1 MSSSPLASAILQ
13 RAGLACLLVLAASAV
28 TFALVAA
35 APGNVAALIAER
47 AAGPGAD
54 AEMIRRIGTELGLY
68 DPLPVRYGRWLWA
81 ALGGDFG
88 VSLRTGK
95 PIATEFAARIPMTA
109 ALLAG
114 GGVLAFLTSLA
125 FGLAGAVS
133 NGGFVDRL
141 LHTIALVG
149 ASTPNFFVAAL
160 LVIVFSVMLGWVPT
174 FGVSGFTSWLLPW
187 VTIALFPASVLSRV
201 VRVSL
206 QEAMSRPFA
215 TTGFAKG
222 HTRGQVLVR
231 EALPNIAIP
240 FLTTFGA
247 QFTLMVIGSI
257 VVESVFALRG
267 VGAFFI
273 EAIRFR
279 DFVGMQ
285 SVLLLFV
292 VFFVTVNF
300 AVDLVCMLVDPRIRR
315 ARGG

>member
-1 MSSSPLASAILQ
+1 MKRTIL
-13 RAGLACLLVLAASAV
+13 RRILLACLLVLAASGL
-28 TFALVAA
+28 TFALVTA

-54 AEMIRRIGTELGLY
+54 AEMIKKIGEELGLY
-68 DPLPVRYGRWLWA
+68 DPLPVRYARWLGH
-81 ALGGDFG
+81 ALTGDFG

-95 PIATEFAARIPMTA
+95 PIAQEFAARMPMTA

-114 GGVLAFLTSLA
+114 GGVIAFLLSLGL
-125 FGLAGAVS
+125 GLAGAAS
-133 NGGFVDRL
+133 NGGVVDRL
-141 LHTIALVG
+141 LHAFSLVG

-160 LVIVFSVMLGWVPT
+160 LVIVFSVMLGWLPT
-174 FGVSGFTSWLLPW
+174 FGTSGFTSWLLPW
-187 VTIALFPASVLSRV
+187 ATIALFPASVLSRV
-201 VRVSL
+201 VRVNL

-222 HTRGQVLVR
+222 YTRTQVLVR
-231 EALPNIAIP
+231 EALPNIAVP

-247 QFTLMVIGSI
+247 QFTLMIIGSI

-292 VFFVTVNF
+292 VFFVSINLV
-300 AVDLVCMLVDPRIRR
+300 VDIICLLVDPRMRR

>member
-1 MSSSPLASAILQ
+1 MKRTIL
-13 RAGLACLLVLAASAV
+13 RRMLLACLLILAASAL

-54 AEMIRRIGTELGLY
+54 AEMITRIGNELGLH
-68 DPLPVRYGRWLWA
+68 DPLPIRYGRWLA
-81 ALGGDFG
+81 SALAGDFG
-88 VSLRTGK
+88 ISLRTGK
-95 PIATEFAARIPMTA
+95 PISQEFAARIPMTA

-114 GGVLAFLTSLA
+114 GGVLAFVLSITL
-125 FGLAGAVS
+125 GIAGAVS
-133 NGGFVDRL
+133 NGGFMDRF
-141 LHTIALVG
+141 LHAFSLIG
-149 ASTPNFFVAAL
+149 ASIPNFFVAAL

-174 FGVSGFTSWLLPW
+174 FGTSGLTSWLLPW

-201 VRVSL
+201 VRVNL

-222 HTRGQVLVR
+222 YTRTQVLLR

-247 QFTLMVIGSI
+247 QFTLMIIGSI
-257 VVESVFALRG
+257 VVETVFALRG

-279 DFVGMQ
+279 DFIGMQ

-292 VFFVTVNF
+292 VFFVMVNF
-300 AVDLVCMLVDPRIRR
+300 IVDMICIVADPRMRR
-315 ARGG
+315 ARGA

>member
-1 MSSSPLASAILQ
+1 MKSTIL
-13 RAGLACLLVLAASAV
+13 RRMLLACLLILAASAL

-54 AEMIRRIGTELGLY
+54 AQMIAKIGNELGLY
-68 DPLPVRYGRWLWA
+68 DPLPIRYGRWLSG
-81 ALGGDFG
+81 ALAGDFG
-88 VSLRTGK
+88 ISLRTGK
-95 PIATEFAARIPMTA
+95 PISSEFAARIPMTA

-114 GGVLAFLTSLA
+114 GGILAFILSITL
-125 FGLAGAVS
+125 GIAGAVS
-133 NGGFVDRL
+133 NGGFMDRF
-141 LHTIALVG
+141 LHAFSLIG

-174 FGVSGFTSWLLPW
+174 FGTSGFTSWLLPW
-187 VTIALFPASVLSRV
+187 LTIALFPASVLSRV
-201 VRVSL
+201 VRVNL

-222 HTRGQVLVR
+222 YTRTQVLLR

-247 QFTLMVIGSI
+247 QFTLMIIGSI
-257 VVESVFALRG
+257 VVETVFALRG

-279 DFVGMQ
+279 DFIGMQ

-292 VFFVTVNF
+292 VFFVMVNF
-300 AVDLVCMLVDPRIRR
+300 IVDMICIVADPRMRR
-315 ARGG
+315 ARGA

>member
-1 MSSSPLASAILQ
+1 MKRTIL
-13 RAGLACLLVLAASAV
+13 RRMLLACLLILAASAL

-54 AEMIRRIGTELGLY
+54 AEMIAKIGNELGLH
-68 DPLPVRYGRWLWA
+68 DPLPIRYGRWLA
-81 ALGGDFG
+81 SALAGDFG
-88 VSLRTGK
+88 ISLRTGK
-95 PIATEFAARIPMTA
+95 PISQEFAARIPMTA

-114 GGVLAFLTSLA
+114 GGVLAFILSITL
-125 FGLAGAVS
+125 GIAGAVS
-133 NGGFVDRL
+133 NGGVMDRV
-141 LHTIALVG
+141 LHAFSLIG

-174 FGVSGFTSWLLPW
+174 FGTSGFTSWLLPW

-201 VRVSL
+201 VRVNL

-222 HTRGQVLVR
+222 YTRTQVLLR

-247 QFTLMVIGSI
+247 QFTLMIIGSI
-257 VVESVFALRG
+257 VVETVFALRG

-273 EAIRFR
+273 DAIRFR
-279 DFVGMQ
+279 DFIGMQ

-292 VFFVTVNF
+292 VFFVMVNF
-300 AVDLVCMLVDPRIRR
+300 IVDMICIVADPRMRR
-315 ARGG
+315 ARGA

>member
-1 MSSSPLASAILQ
+1 MRRIVLRRML
-13 RAGLACLLVLAASAV
+13 LACLLIMAASAL
-28 TFALVAA
+28 TFALLAA

-54 AEMIRRIGTELGLY
+54 AEMIKRIGEELGLN
-68 DPLPVRYGRWLWA
+68 DPLPIRYGRWLA
-81 ALGGDFG
+81 GALGGDFG
-88 VSLRTGK
+88 ISLRTGK
-95 PIATEFAARIPMTA
+95 PISDEFAARVPLTA

-114 GGVLAFLTSLA
+114 GGILAFFLSLTL
-125 FGLAGAVS
+125 GLAGAAS
-133 NGGFVDRL
+133 NGGTMDRF
-141 LHTIALVG
+141 LHAFSLIG

-174 FGVSGFTSWLLPW
+174 FGTSGFTSWLLPW

-201 VRVSL
+201 VRVNL

-222 HTRGQVLVR
+222 YTRTQVLLR

-247 QFTLMVIGSI
+247 QFTLMIIGSI
-257 VVESVFALRG
+257 VVETVFALRG

-279 DFVGMQ
+279 DFIGMQ

-292 VFFVTVNF
+292 VFFVMVNF
-300 AVDLVCMLVDPRIRR
+300 LVDMVCLVADPRLRR
-315 ARGG
+315 ARGA

>member
-1 MSSSPLASAILQ
+1 MKSTIL
-13 RAGLACLLVLAASAV
+13 RRMLLACLLILAASAL

-54 AEMIRRIGTELGLY
+54 AQMIAKIGNELGLY
-68 DPLPVRYGRWLWA
+68 DPLPIRYGRWLSG
-81 ALGGDFG
+81 ALAGDFG
-88 VSLRTGK
+88 ISLRTGK
-95 PIATEFAARIPMTA
+95 PISSEFAARIPMTA

-114 GGVLAFLTSLA
+114 GGILAFILSITL
-125 FGLAGAVS
+125 GIAGAVS
-133 NGGFVDRL
+133 NGGFMDRF
-141 LHTIALVG
+141 LHAFSLIG

-174 FGVSGFTSWLLPW
+174 FGTSGFTSWLLPW

-201 VRVSL
+201 VRVNL

-222 HTRGQVLVR
+222 YTRTQVLLR

-247 QFTLMVIGSI
+247 QFTLMIIGSI
-257 VVESVFALRG
+257 VVETVFALRG

-279 DFVGMQ
+279 DFIGMQ

-292 VFFVTVNF
+292 VFFVMVNF
-300 AVDLVCMLVDPRIRR
+300 IVDMICIVADPRMRR
-315 ARGG
+315 ARGA

>member
-1 MSSSPLASAILQ
+1 MKRTIL
-13 RAGLACLLVLAASAV
+13 RRMLLACLLILAASAL

-54 AEMIRRIGTELGLY
+54 AEMITKIGNELGLH
-68 DPLPVRYGRWLWA
+68 DPLPIRYGRWLA
-81 ALGGDFG
+81 SALAGDFG
-88 VSLRTGK
+88 ISLRTGK
-95 PIATEFAARIPMTA
+95 PISQEFAARIPMTA

-114 GGVLAFLTSLA
+114 GGVLAFILSITL
-125 FGLAGAVS
+125 GIAGAVS
-133 NGGFVDRL
+133 NGGVMDRF
-141 LHTIALVG
+141 LHAFSLIG

-174 FGVSGFTSWLLPW
+174 FGTSGFTSWLLPW

-201 VRVSL
+201 VRVNL

-222 HTRGQVLVR
+222 YTRTQVLLR

-247 QFTLMVIGSI
+247 QFTLMIIGSI
-257 VVESVFALRG
+257 VVETVFALRG

-279 DFVGMQ
+279 DFIGMQ
-285 SVLLLFV
+285 AVLLLFV
-292 VFFVTVNF
+292 VFFVMVNF
-300 AVDLVCMLVDPRIRR
+300 IVDMICIVADPRMRR
-315 ARGG
+315 ARGA

>member
-1 MSSSPLASAILQ
+1 MKRTIL
-13 RAGLACLLVLAASAV
+13 RRMLLACLLILAASAL

-54 AEMIRRIGTELGLY
+54 AQMIAKIGNELGLY
-68 DPLPVRYGRWLWA
+68 DPLPIRYGRWLSG
-81 ALGGDFG
+81 ALAGDFG
-88 VSLRTGK
+88 ISLRTGK
-95 PIATEFAARIPMTA
+95 PISSEFAARIPMTA

-114 GGVLAFLTSLA
+114 GGVLAFIFSITL
-125 FGLAGAVS
+125 GIAGAVS
-133 NGGFVDRL
+133 NGGFMDRF
-141 LHTIALVG
+141 LHAFSLIG

-160 LVIVFSVMLGWVPT
+160 LVIAFSVMLGWVPT
-174 FGVSGFTSWLLPW
+174 FGTSGFTSWLLPW

-201 VRVSL
+201 VRVNL

-222 HTRGQVLVR
+222 YTRTQVLLR

-247 QFTLMVIGSI
+247 QFTLMIIGSI
-257 VVESVFALRG
+257 VVETVFALRG

-279 DFVGMQ
+279 DFIGMQ

-292 VFFVTVNF
+292 VFFVMVNF
-300 AVDLVCMLVDPRIRR
+300 IVDMICIVADPRMRR
-315 ARGG
+315 ARGA

>member
-1 MSSSPLASAILQ
+1 MKRTIL
-13 RAGLACLLVLAASAV
+13 RRMLLACLLILAASAL

-54 AEMIRRIGTELGLY
+54 AQMIAKIGNELGLY
-68 DPLPVRYGRWLWA
+68 DPLPIRYGRWLSG
-81 ALGGDFG
+81 ALAGDFG
-88 VSLRTGK
+88 ISLRTGK
-95 PIATEFAARIPMTA
+95 PISSEFAARIPMTA

-114 GGVLAFLTSLA
+114 GGVLAFILSITL
-125 FGLAGAVS
+125 GIAGAVS
-133 NGGFVDRL
+133 NGGFMDRF
-141 LHTIALVG
+141 LHAFSLIG

-174 FGVSGFTSWLLPW
+174 FGTSGFTSWLLPW

-201 VRVSL
+201 VRVNL

-222 HTRGQVLVR
+222 YTRTQVLLR

-247 QFTLMVIGSI
+247 QFTLMIIGSI
-257 VVESVFALRG
+257 VVETVFALRG

-273 EAIRFR
+273 EGIRFR
-279 DFVGMQ
+279 DFIGMQ

-292 VFFVTVNF
+292 VFFVMVNF
-300 AVDLVCMLVDPRIRR
+300 IVDMICIV
-315 ARGG
+315 

>member
-1 MSSSPLASAILQ
+1 MKRTIL
-13 RAGLACLLVLAASAV
+13 RRMLLACLLILAASAL
-28 TFALVAA
+28 TFGLVAA

-54 AEMIRRIGTELGLY
+54 AEMITRIGNELGLH
-68 DPLPVRYGRWLWA
+68 DPLPIRYGRWLA
-81 ALGGDFG
+81 SALAGDFG
-88 VSLRTGK
+88 ISLRTGK
-95 PIATEFAARIPMTA
+95 PISQEFAARIPMTA

-114 GGVLAFLTSLA
+114 GGVLAFVLSITL
-125 FGLAGAVS
+125 GIAGAVS
-133 NGGFVDRL
+133 NGGVMDRF
-141 LHTIALVG
+141 LHAFSLIG

-174 FGVSGFTSWLLPW
+174 FGTSGFTSWLLPW

-201 VRVSL
+201 VRVNL

-222 HTRGQVLVR
+222 YTRTQVLLR

-247 QFTLMVIGSI
+247 QFTLMIIGSI
-257 VVESVFALRG
+257 VVETVFALRG

-279 DFVGMQ
+279 DFIGMQ

-292 VFFVTVNF
+292 VFFVMVNF
-300 AVDLVCMLVDPRIRR
+300 IVDMICIVADPRMRR
-315 ARGG
+315 ARGA